1 MNCEEDQRQFF
12 RDREH
17 EPTSFKFKLIH
28 ESFAAII
35 NRQLKEDDMTF
46 SQLMLISYVWEKR
59 NQKVTQKD
67 ISKALHIKHPT
78 TIGLLKRLEEKEMLK
93 VVVDPDNRKYRN
105 IALTPKGEKFVKHN
119 KERKRYTDSYLTEG
133 MTTEEVTELRRL
145 LDKVIDNM
153 KELREETMNCDDLN
167 KSE

>member
-1 MNCEEDQRQFF
+1 MNCEDDPRKIF

-17 EPTSFKFKLIH
+17 EPTIFKFRLIN

-35 NRQLKEDDMTF
+35 NRQLRDEDMTF
-46 SQLMLISYVWEKR
+46 SQLMLISYVWENR
-59 NQKVTQKD
+59 NNKVTQKD

-93 VVVDPDNRKYRN
+93 VIVDPDNKKYRN
-105 IALTPKGEKFVKHN
+105 IVLTPKGEQFVERN
-119 KERKRYTDSYLTEG
+119 KERKRYTDQNLTDG
-133 MTTEEVTELRRL
+133 MTEEEIQTLRKL

-153 KELREETMNCDDLN
+153 QQQL
-167 KSE
+167 